1 MSRESPALLSSNASL
16 PLTSPRSRKDFEIFD
31 ESVSI
36 SKSNA
41 YGTDSPV
48 APPKFSSRT
57 VGASSVNNSH
67 SQIYFFRCFCNVNE
81 HLAMNFASFQWSVPK
96 TPAEVLSL

>member
-1 MSRESPALLSSNASL
+1 MSRESPAILSSNASL
-16 PLTSPRSRKDFEIFD
+16 PLTSPRSRKDCEIFD

-48 APPKFSSRT
+48 APPKFSSGT
-57 VGASSVNNSH
+57 VEDTSVNTSL
-67 SQIYFFRCFCNVNE
+67 SQIDFV
-81 HLAMNFASFQWSVPK
+81 SVS
-96 TPAEVLSL
+96 VM

>member
-16 PLTSPRSRKDFEIFD
+16 PLTSPRSRKDREIFD

-36 SKSNA
+36 SQSNG

-81 HLAMNFASFQWSVPK
+81 HLAMNFASFQG
-96 TPAEVLSL
+96 LR

>member
-1 MSRESPALLSSNASL
+1 MSRESPAILSSNASL
-16 PLTSPRSRKDFEIFD
+16 PLTSPRSRKDCEIFD

-36 SKSNA
+36 SQSNA
-41 YGTDSPV
+41 YGTDSTV
-48 APPKFSSRT
+48 ASPEFPQRT
-57 VGASSVNNSH
+57 VGDSSVHNLLR
-67 SQIYFFRCFCNVNE
+67 QIIFCRCFCIVNE